1 VGDGARYDGVDVR
14 ELAGRLGVPAV
25 HYRALTSSTQDDVH
39 GLAHAGASA
48 GTIVLADAQTAGRGR
63 GRRPWASPPGSGIWL
78 TLLERPNDPA
88 AIEVLALRL
97 GIGAARC
104 LDRFADDQVRLK
116 WPNDLYVGE
125 GKVAGILVEAR
136 WRDARPEW
144 VAIGFGLNIVAPVDV
159 ARASG
164 LRAGVSR
171 LEVLEELVPVMRA
184 AAWARG
190 PLSPAELSAFAQRDL
205 AIGRRCA
212 APAAGVVRGLAPSGE
227 LLIASGEA
235 VQAFR
240 GGSLVLMEDP

>member
-1 VGDGARYDGVDVR
+1 VGDGPRYEGADVR
-14 ELAGRLGVPAV
+14 DLAARLGVPAV
-25 HYRALTSSTQDDVH
+25 HYRAVTPSTQDEVH
-39 GLAHAGASA
+39 RLANAGASA

-63 GRRPWASPPGSGIWL
+63 GRRPWTSHPGAGIWL
-78 TLLERPNDPA
+78 TLLERPNDVA

-97 GIGAARC
+97 GIGAAHC
-104 LDRFADDQVRLK
+104 LDRFADDVVRLK
-116 WPNDLYVGE
+116 WPNDLFVGR

-136 WRDARPEW
+136 WRETRPEW
-144 VAIGFGLNIVAPVDV
+144 VAIGFGLNVVAPVDI
-159 ARASG
+159 ATASG

-184 AAWARG
+184 AAAARG
-190 PLSPAELSAFAQRDL
+190 PLSRAELSAFAERDL

-212 APAAGVVRGLAPSGE
+212 APGAGVVRGLAPTGE
-227 LLIASGEA
+227 LLIASGDA